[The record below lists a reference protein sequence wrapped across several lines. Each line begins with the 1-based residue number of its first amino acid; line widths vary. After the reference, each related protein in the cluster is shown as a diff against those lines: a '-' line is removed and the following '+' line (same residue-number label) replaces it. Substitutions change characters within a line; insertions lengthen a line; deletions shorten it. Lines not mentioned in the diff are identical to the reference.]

1 MFAYFKERQLQEA
14 GLCRNIDKIIS
25 WHSEVIKSIDN
36 YSKYPEK
43 EKRSLWNRIH
53 NESNG
58 YLTNIT
64 KVITEYL
71 QYEEEY
77 NQAPS
82 CKIDTNALFKMYEK
96 VYDTSLRL
104 SEATKQREKNIQKW
118 MNIKTK
124 QNHNV
129 ARHLKY
135 LKPYAR
141 NPTPSANYNKFR
153 PSSARTAPTLKS
165 ELLNIQIIN
174 RPQTAYQKANG
185 TLKPHILRE
194 FSRIAGYKRYGLNT
208 WAKNAKGKLST
219 RQPAPHLRGLK
230 PWIQNAQGKLS
241 TRQPAPR
248 RRQPAPRPGSA
259 PSRTAAGIV
268 PQSRPLSASG
278 SRKPTKQNIQKD
290 SELIRLKNKN
300 LHNYSTRKLLDMR
313 NHIASL
319 KKSHILTETELD
331 KLKFDLDTTL
341 LSKITSVLLS
351 PNAKQYSD
359 NELLNMQKALSTIQK
374 EPLQYIKGIN
384 PELSLMKY
392 RLELNRMRD
401 MMTILREQ
409 STNPMPSYEQNY
421 EKLKQEAR
429 NTQKSLNRVKCTG
442 AL

>member
-259 PSRTAAGIV
+259 PEFDRTSPKSVFWNPKHEFVKCRRGLVRVWNIKMTY
-268 PQSRPLSASG
+268 SNIASG
-278 SRKPTKQNIQKD
+278 VNRAASCYPD
-290 SELIRLKNKN
+290 SLATVCMVFP
-300 LHNYSTRKLLDMR
+300 SP
-313 NHIASL
+313 
-319 KKSHILTETELD
+319 
-331 KLKFDLDTTL
+331 TTL
-341 LSKITSVLLS
+341 PCLRT
-351 PNAKQYSD
+351 PPPRDFSD
-359 NELLNMQKALSTIQK
+359 
-374 EPLQYIKGIN
+374 G
-384 PELSLMKY
+384 
-392 RLELNRMRD
+392 
-401 MMTILREQ
+401 EQ
-409 STNPMPSYEQNY
+409 S
-421 EKLKQEAR
+421 L
-429 NTQKSLNRVKCTG
+429 RVH
-442 AL
+442 